1 MKKSKLLKNVITGF
15 GGQFI
20 AIILGL
26 IVPRL
31 FITSYGSDINGLLG
45 TITQIFTYMA
55 LMEAGIGQAAR
66 NALYRPIS
74 QKDQTEI
81 NNVLSVAQNYF
92 RRLSVYYVAGVIALA
107 FLLPFVV
114 KTKVS
119 YLTIFLIVIFEGL
132 SGAISFYFIQTQTI
146 LLSVDGKSYVNNGI
160 VLVNKIIGYT
170 VKIVMAKLGINIIL
184 LQLAYF
190 VITIAKVLVYKY
202 YIRKNYSW
210 IKLKKADKSSKL
222 QDRNAYVITE
232 IAWTI
237 FSSTDMIVLSTLI
250 STQLSSV
257 YSIYN
262 MIFVNLN
269 VLLNAVYYSLT
280 YLLGYAY
287 HENIKNYEGLHDAFI
302 STFLGIMTVLMSVC
316 YLLTIPFVT
325 LYTKGVTDINYIYN
339 QLPIMFCLIQL
350 LSWSR
355 YVPGNLTALAG
366 YAKRTSYISLIEA
379 ITNII
384 LSVILA
390 PKFGVIDVTLT
401 TVIAL
406 PLKVIWCVY
415 VSDKIILKRS
425 YWKTV
430 SIFGVNYLFF
440 GVIVFMSKFIPL
452 SINSY
457 SSFFAWGVLLTLVF
471 GIIGIGLNLLVNRS
485 YWTVIKKS
493 ILKR

>member
-325 LYTKGVTDINYIYN
+325 L
-339 QLPIMFCLIQL
+339 
-350 LSWSR
+350 
-355 YVPGNLTALAG
+355 
-366 YAKRTSYISLIEA
+366 
-379 ITNII
+379 
-384 LSVILA
+384 
-390 PKFGVIDVTLT
+390 
-401 TVIAL
+401 
-406 PLKVIWCVY
+406 
-415 VSDKIILKRS
+415 
-425 YWKTV
+425 
-430 SIFGVNYLFF
+430 
-440 GVIVFMSKFIPL
+440 
-452 SINSY
+452 
-457 SSFFAWGVLLTLVF
+457 
-471 GIIGIGLNLLVNRS
+471 
-485 YWTVIKKS
+485 
-493 ILKR
+493 